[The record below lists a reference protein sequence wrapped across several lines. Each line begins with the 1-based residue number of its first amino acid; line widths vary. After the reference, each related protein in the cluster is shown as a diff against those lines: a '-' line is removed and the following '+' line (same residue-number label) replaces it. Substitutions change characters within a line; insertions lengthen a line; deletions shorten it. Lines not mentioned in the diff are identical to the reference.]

1 MQLAIFYGY
10 VIFFGNSSQMC
21 LIKVDF
27 SLLLFPF
34 GWHLLDFMT
43 LGDVQNITWTWK
55 RSTQQHATIN
65 VSLESQCQIL
75 PCKVLIRISHS
86 QIKSLRTN
94 NTLLDVRDCHIGNFT
109 FRVPI
114 KYYFEEYIG
123 LRTKFAPNKYLI
135 VQKMPSIYTVST
147 ASTAYTIALQ
157 YYSTTYTSHTAYTV
171 YTAFTA
177 KELLFLYLEY
187 GYNFLLV
194 YIPHICPYWYTTT
207 LFRPVKLHQK
217 VRKFATK

>member
-1 MQLAIFYGY
+1 MHSAIFYEW
-10 VIFFGNSSQMC
+10 VIFFGTSYQIC

-94 NTLLDVRDCHIGNFT
+94 KRLPHVQNCHSSNFT
-109 FRVPI
+109 FGVPI
-114 KYYFEEYIG
+114 KYYLEEYIG
-123 LRTKFAPNKYLI
+123 SRAKFAPNKYLI
-135 VQKMPSIYTVST
+135 VPKIPSIYTVST
-147 ASTAYTIALQ
+147 ASTAYTIVL
-157 YYSTTYTSHTAYTV
+157 
-171 YTAFTA
+171 
-177 KELLFLYLEY
+177 
-187 GYNFLLV
+187 
-194 YIPHICPYWYTTT
+194 
-207 LFRPVKLHQK
+207 
-217 VRKFATK
+217 

>member
-1 MQLAIFYGY
+1 
-10 VIFFGNSSQMC
+10 MC

-94 NTLLDVRDCHIGNFT
+94 NTLLHVRDCHIGKFT

-114 KYYFEEYIG
+114 RYYFEEYIG
-123 LRTKFAPNKYLI
+123 LRTKFAPHYLDLY
-135 VQKMPSIYTVST
+135 IYTKKCVNSRQI
-147 ASTAYTIALQ
+147 SQNWPKKPKFCI
-157 YYSTTYTSHTAYTV
+157 TY
-171 YTAFTA
+171 A
-177 KELLFLYLEY
+177 K
-187 GYNFLLV
+187 
-194 YIPHICPYWYTTT
+194 
-207 LFRPVKLHQK
+207 K
-217 VRKFATK
+217 

>member
-1 MQLAIFYGY
+1 MKKHSTLGSLCIQQYFMDRLS
-10 VIFFGNSSQMC
+10 FFGNSSQMC

-94 NTLLDVRDCHIGNFT
+94 KTLLHVRNFHIGNFT

-157 YYSTTYTSHTAYTV
+157 YYSTTYTA
-171 YTAFTA
+171 
-177 KELLFLYLEY
+177 
-187 GYNFLLV
+187 
-194 YIPHICPYWYTTT
+194 HICPYWYTTT
-207 LFRPVKLHQK
+207 LFKPIKLHQK
-217 VRKFATK
+217 VRKFASK